1 VPQLEAPQDT
11 LQSRVIVV
19 DDDPFARHAM
29 GDALRKAGIAVVGE
43 AGDGAQA
50 VELAREHRPDLVLMD
65 IRMPGM
71 DGITATRRIVRER
84 PDQVVVLVSGADD
97 EDLALMGIRVGAAGF
112 ICKDVELDALPRA
125 VIGAVQGEP
134 VVPLAITRRLIEQ
147 VRLGPVAGEGFRPVH
162 STLTK
167 REWEVL
173 DLICQGRTTEEIAGV
188 FVVSIETI
196 RSHVKRI
203 LHKLGVN
210 SRAEAIAAVR
220 RIRGVDGING

>member
-1 VPQLEAPQDT
+1 V
-11 LQSRVIVV
+11 VVV
-19 DDDPFARHAM
+19 DDDPFARRAM

-43 AGDGAQA
+43 AADGAQA
-50 VELAREHRPDLVLMD
+50 IELARAHRPDLVLMD

-71 DGITATRRIVRER
+71 DGIAATQRIVRER
-84 PDQVVVLVSGADD
+84 PDQVIVLVSGTGD

-112 ICKDVELDALPRA
+112 IGKDVELEALPQA

-134 VVPLAITRRLIEQ
+134 VVPLTITRRLIEEF
-147 VRLGPVAGEGFRPVH
+147 RLAPVAGNGFRPVH

-173 DLICQGRTTEEIAGV
+173 DLICQGQTTEEIAGV
-188 FVVSIETI
+188 FVVSIETV

-210 SRAEAIAAVR
+210 SRAEAVDAVR
-220 RIRGVDGING
+220 RIRGIDG